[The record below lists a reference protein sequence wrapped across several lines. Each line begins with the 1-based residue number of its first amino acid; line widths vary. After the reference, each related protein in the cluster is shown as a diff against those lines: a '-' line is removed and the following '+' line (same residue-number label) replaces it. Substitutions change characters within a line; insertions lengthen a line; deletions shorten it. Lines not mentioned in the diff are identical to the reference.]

1 MRAFLAAGA
10 IVLVV
15 GLVVFDRLS
24 DIRADVSELRSR
36 VDRLATYAETTNA
49 SIDML
54 GETDA
59 NHGKSI
65 DILRLLIPDTQ
76 GQVRP

>member
-15 GLVVFDRLS
+15 GLVVFDRLA

-36 VDRLATYAETTNA
+36 VDMLATYAETTNA

-65 DILRLLIPDTQ
+65 AILRRLIPETQ
-76 GQVRP
+76 GPVRP